1 MQIKELK
8 ITNFRSL
15 KSLTV
20 PGLASAVVFHGPNNS
35 GKSNILLALETI
47 FSAKSVGPGVSLPA
61 DMSGTMP
68 SPPTRATPFWNGV
81 IPDFSDNFYMGTSKD
96 IEFLVNLEVPRSHFE
111 KIKDAGLLDVLH
123 RPGHYFHIAIVGRI
137 TRAGADGE
145 IALDTVQLDRKF
157 VFSRDGENVEW
168 LPWIDPKI
176 EPSRKQ
182 RLGEEIL
189 NTFTDSVYVIP
200 ANRYLTMNEDRGNTP
215 SLKSSS
221 YKSWLHHQSLSRE
234 GFEIFKQVQMQ
245 LREGPFKYG
254 EISFLENDKSIDI
267 MVDDGRGFRMPI
279 AQKGTGVQQILV
291 LLGFIATSRAR
302 VIGIEEPEVNLSF
315 KSQDDL
321 ITMLL
326 KLVSLGTSRVSQI
339 LLASHSDHV
348 GSRSEF
354 KQMHVENPD
363 GKGPLVRKFTVSDRG
378 ALFPRSAGL
387 NRKVKWPK

>member
-8 ITNFRSL
+8 IANYRSL
-15 KSLTV
+15 KDLTV

-35 GKSNILLALETI
+35 GKSNILLALEAI
-47 FSAKSVGPGVSLPA
+47 FSAKAAGPGVSLPA
-61 DMSGTMP
+61 DMSGTMS
-68 SPPTRATPFWNGV
+68 SPPTRVTPFWNGV
-81 IPDFSDNFYMGTSKD
+81 IGDFGDNFYMGTNKD
-96 IEFLVNLEVPRSHFE
+96 IKFSVKLEVPQSHFE
-111 KIKDAGLLDVLH
+111 KIIDARLLDVLL
-123 RPGHYFHIAIVGRI
+123 RPGHAFQIAIVGRI
-137 TRAGADGE
+137 IRSGSDGE
-145 IALDTVQLDRKF
+145 MALDTVQLNNKF

-176 EPSRKQ
+176 DPPRKQ

-200 ANRYLTMNEDRGNTP
+200 ANRYLTTNEDRGHTP

-234 GFEIFKQVQMQ
+234 GFEIFKQVQTQ
-245 LREGPFKYG
+245 LSGGPFKYG
-254 EISFLENDKSIDI
+254 EISFVENGESIDI
-267 MVDDGRGFRMPI
+267 MVDDGCGYRMPI

-291 LLGFIATSRAR
+291 LLGFIATSHAR

-326 KLVSLGTSRVSQI
+326 KLVSLGTTPVSQI

-348 GSRSEF
+348 GSRSEL

-363 GKGPLVRKFTVSDRG
+363 GKGTLVRRFAVSDRG
-378 ALFPRSAGL
+378 ALFPRSGGL